1 MLKYWITASI
11 IIVICI
17 LIINLNNILNK
28 IGDKIVSND
37 IIVKNK
43 KTGAIIEYKRDYT
56 KICEDTGND
65 LICFYITTDDIK
77 QTKRVF
83 KKDVGYKKET
93 IEII

>member
-43 KTGAIIEYKRDYT
+43 ITGAIIEYKRDYT
-56 KICEDTGND
+56 KIYEDTVND
-65 LICFYITTDDIK
+65 LICFYITIDDVK
-77 QTKRVF
+77 QTKRVY